1 MISKMLPIIVFFVF
15 CSGVALGLF
24 YKTKTT
30 PVEDKSKGFNKGD
43 PEVSVIVLKKETIAI
58 EEEFPGRVVANRIA
72 EIRPQV
78 GGIILK
84 RLFTEGNDVTEGQVL
99 YKIDPAIFQVNF
111 EKAKADLEKATTNL
125 NLIQAKSSRYEQLIK
140 VEGISKQ
147 EYDDIQANLAVSK
160 ADLKIAEAALANA
173 KLTLSYTDIIAPISG
188 RIGKSIVNEGSLVT
202 PNQTSAL
209 AIITQLDQV
218 YVDISQSSADFI
230 RLREQISKNEKIA
243 VRLFLNGEEKP
254 YKLDGQLQFSGVIV
268 EQSTGALQLR
278 AVFPN
283 PGHEL
288 LPGLFVKVRLQL
300 GVQESILIPQRATS
314 RNPDGELTVWM
325 VNKEDSASQ
334 IVVKSDKTKGAK
346 WVITAG
352 VAPGDRIIY
361 KGFQKLTKQ
370 GTKVKTKVEG
380 GE

>member
-1 MISKMLPIIVFFVF
+1 MISKLLPIIVFLAF
-15 CSGVALGLF
+15 CSGVGLGLY

-30 PVEDKSKGFNKGD
+30 PVEDKSKGFKKGD
-43 PEVSVIVLKKETIAI
+43 PEVSVIVLKKEMIPI

-99 YKIDPAIFQVNF
+99 YKIDPALFQVNF

-125 NLIQAKSSRYEQLIK
+125 NLIQAKSLRYDQLIK

-202 PNQTSAL
+202 PSQTSAL
-209 AIITQLDQV
+209 AIITQFDQV

-230 RLREQISKNEKIA
+230 RLRDQISKSEKIS
-243 VRLFLNGEEKP
+243 VRLFLNGEERP
-254 YKLDGQLQFSGVIV
+254 YKQEGQFQFSGVMV
-268 EQSTGALQLR
+268 DQSTGALQLR

-283 PGHEL
+283 ADHEL

-300 GVQESILIPQRATS
+300 GGQESILIPQRATS
-314 RNPDGELTVWM
+314 RNPDGELTVWK

-334 IVVKSDKTKGAK
+334 IIVKSDKTKGDK
-346 WVITAG
+346 WVVTAG

-361 KGFQKLTKQ
+361 KGFQRLTTQ